1 MSAFGLPDPVGLA
14 SALMSCCSVTPAD
27 DGALDVLARALT
39 SLGFD
44 VAMLPFGPAG
54 AETPNLFARIGD
66 GSPHVCFAG
75 HTDVV
80 PPGEGWSVPPFASVL
95 RDGTLIGRG
104 ACDMKGAVAAF
115 VAACAEF
122 LEDGVPEGTLSLLV
136 TGDEEGIAAHGTRAV
151 VDWLDQRGW
160 MPDFCLV
167 GEPTNPERLGQVIKI
182 GRRGSVN
189 AVIEVRGVQGHVAYP
204 DRADNPVHRLIL
216 LLAEAI
222 GEVIDGGSEL
232 FEPSRMQ
239 VTSIDVGNPA
249 GNVIPGRASARLNVR
264 FNDCHDGAS
273 LEVWIRALVG
283 RHAPGASVEIVVSA
297 EPFLSAVGPET
308 MALAEAVRAVT
319 GLVPSFDTGGGSSD
333 ARFLAPLCRVAEFG
347 LVGASMHQVDE
358 HVPVADLLALAEIY
372 GRWLASVLPRRA
384 V

>member
-1 MSAFGLPDPVGLA
+1 M
-14 SALMSCCSVTPAD
+14 
-27 DGALDVLARALT
+27 
-39 SLGFD
+39 
-44 VAMLPFGPAG
+44 
-54 AETPNLFARIGD
+54 
-66 GSPHVCFAG
+66 
-75 HTDVV
+75 
-80 PPGEGWSVPPFASVL
+80 
-95 RDGTLIGRG
+95 
-104 ACDMKGAVAAF
+104 
-115 VAACAEF
+115 
-122 LEDGVPEGTLSLLV
+122 
-136 TGDEEGIAAHGTRAV
+136 
-151 VDWLDQRGW
+151 
-160 MPDFCLV
+160 
-167 GEPTNPERLGQVIKI
+167 
-182 GRRGSVN
+182 
-189 AVIEVRGVQGHVAYP
+189 RGVQGHVAYP
-204 DRADNPVHRLIL
+204 DRADNPVHRLVL

-222 GEVIDGGSEL
+222 GAVLDGGSER
-232 FEPSRMQ
+232 FEPSRLQ

-372 GRWLASVLPRRA
+372 GRWLESVLPRRA